1 MTITFE
7 ELLENLKSA
16 NSNHFL
22 LTCPNYESIF
32 DKKELTTFIV
42 DDALKIRDGFT
53 TYIFH
58 KEDNRSIQIINNVAI
73 LYLREFHEKGTG
85 QYENHTDQ
93 YGGEY
98 SVEIQ
103 ETLETYDL
111 VEYKLSILVKQLF
124 N

>member
-7 ELLENLKSA
+7 KLLDILKSA
-16 NSNHFL
+16 NSNHFA
-22 LTCPNYESIF
+22 LTHQNYESIF
-32 DKKELTTFIV
+32 DKKELTTFIA
-42 DDALKIRDGFT
+42 DDALKISNRFT
-53 TYIFH
+53 SYVFL
-58 KEDNRSIQIINNVAI
+58 KQDNQSIPIINNDAI
-73 LYLREFHEKGTG
+73 LNLREFHKKGTG

-98 SVEIQ
+98 GVEIQ

-111 VEYKLSILVKQLF
+111 VEYKLSILVKQPF